1 MTGEADSDLGAARAV
16 DDGDEREHDERE
28 EGAELD
34 ATIDEI
40 SAQFDALGD
49 SPSIDEVARRREE
62 AQRAEDAALRSRAAV
77 TPASAEP
84 ARSAEPAAA
93 DETVDGPSVP
103 ANGRLMAR
111 VQRALAEVD
120 LVVASGKVTR
130 ASGIIVEA
138 TLPRVAVGTACV
150 IEVGEGRLISA
161 EVVGFSRSKAL
172 LMPFGELAGIGEG
185 CAVWPRASAA
195 EVPVGDA
202 LLGRVVDAA
211 MRPAD
216 GKPAPS
222 LNKTAV
228 LNAPPPPAMQRRRI
242 ARPLVLGIRSLDAC
256 LTCGEGQRV
265 GIMAGPGVG
274 KSVLLGML
282 ARSANAD
289 IIVCALVG
297 ERGREVREFVERDLG
312 PAGLARSVVVVATA
326 DEPPLVRVRAAMAAT
341 SIAEYFRARG
351 KKVLLLVDS
360 LSRVAMAQREIG
372 LAAGE
377 PPTSRGYPPSVFAAL
392 PRLVERA
399 GNDGGEGSITAMYT
413 VLAEGDDMT
422 DPVTDAARAALDG
435 HVVLSRKLAN
445 SGHFPAVDVLASVS
459 RVMSDVVTPDHRRL
473 AMEAREVLST
483 YRESAD
489 LIEVGAYVAGS
500 NPRVDRA
507 LKSVHAVNAL
517 FRQEP
522 SQRFSLESTL
532 QGLRRA
538 LEGPAEVARG

>member
-1 MTGEADSDLGAARAV
+1 MTGEADGDQMAARALAGV
-16 DDGDEREHDERE
+16 DADAGQRNEREGLDE
-28 EGAELD
+28 
-34 ATIDEI
+34 TIDEI

-49 SPSIDEVARRREE
+49 SPSMDEARRARQEAVRAQEE
-62 AQRAEDAALRSRAAV
+62 ALRARAAAA
-77 TPASAEP
+77 PAEP
-84 ARSAEPAAA
+84 ERASGAEKAEEAP
-93 DETVDGPSVP
+93 EGPRVP
-103 ANGRLMAR
+103 ANPRLAAR
-111 VQRALAEVD
+111 VQRALADVD

-138 TLPRVAVGTACV
+138 TLPRVAVGTACT

-172 LMPFGELAGIGEG
+172 LMPFGEIAGIGEG
-185 CAVWPRASAA
+185 CAVWPRSSAA
-195 EVPVGDA
+195 EIPVGDS

-222 LNKTAV
+222 LKKTAV

-282 ARSANAD
+282 ARSASAD

-399 GNDGGEGSITAMYT
+399 GNDAGEGSITAMYT

-445 SGHFPAVDVLASVS
+445 SGHFPAVDILASVS

-517 FRQEP
+517 FRQDP
-522 SQRFSLESTL
+522 SQRFTLESTL
-532 QGLRRA
+532 LGLRRA
-538 LEGPAEVARG
+538 LEGSAEVARG

>member
-1 MTGEADSDLGAARAV
+1 VSGGL
-16 DDGDEREHDERE
+16 DE
-28 EGAELD
+28 
-34 ATIDEI
+34 TIDEI
-40 SAQFDALGD
+40 AANIEALGD
-49 SPSIDEVARRREE
+49 SPRMEDVVRGAPRAPALVMAVAPE
-62 AQRAEDAALRSRAAV
+62 AAATSAGPPAPALA
-77 TPASAEP
+77 TPASH
-84 ARSAEPAAA
+84 
-93 DETVDGPSVP
+93 GPSEVVP
-103 ANGRLMAR
+103 NAALLER
-111 VQRALAEVD
+111 VRAALAEIEP
-120 LVVASGKVTR
+120 VVVSGKVTR

-138 TLPRVAVGTACV
+138 TLPQVAVGTACV
-150 IEVGEGRLISA
+150 IELAGGRLIPA

-172 LMPFGELAGIGEG
+172 LMPFGELTGIGEG

-195 EVPVGDA
+195 EIPVGDA

-211 MRPAD
+211 MRPVD
-216 GKPAPS
+216 GRPAPS
-222 LNKTAV
+222 LGKTAA
-228 LNAPPPPAMQRRRI
+228 LNAHPPQAMQRRRI
-242 ARPLVLGIRSLDAC
+242 SRPLVLGIRSLDAC

-282 ARSANAD
+282 ARSASAD
-289 IIVCALVG
+289 VVVCGLVG

-312 PAGLARSVVVVATA
+312 PGGLARSVVVVATA

-341 SIAEYFRARG
+341 AVAEYFRARG
-351 KKVLLLVDS
+351 RKVLLLIDS

-399 GNDGGEGSITAMYT
+399 GNDAGEGSITAMYT

-445 SGHFPAVDVLASVS
+445 AGHFPAVDVLASVS
-459 RVMSDVVTPDHRRL
+459 RVMSDVVGAEHRRL

-489 LIEVGAYVAGS
+489 LIEVGAYVPGS
-500 NPRVDRA
+500 NARTDRA
-507 LKSVHAVNAL
+507 IRSVHLVNAL

-522 SQRFSLESTL
+522 NQRYSLDSTL
-532 QGLRRA
+532 LGLRRA
-538 LEGPAEVARG
+538 LEGAAEEARG